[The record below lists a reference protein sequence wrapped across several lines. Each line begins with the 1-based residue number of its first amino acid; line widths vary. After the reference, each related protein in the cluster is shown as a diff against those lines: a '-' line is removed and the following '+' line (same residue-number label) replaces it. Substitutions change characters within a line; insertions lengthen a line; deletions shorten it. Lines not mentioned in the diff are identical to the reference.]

1 MSFTF
6 INITMCSNIWSPH
19 LTHFTNWGGKAEV
32 HVRLPGFYVCVLV
45 KVMTEEWTKYVCFL
59 TWGATRY
66 PGKIHSHVRICRTP
80 GLRWSAHYWVLPQL
94 KVNVHSGIHE
104 VFKSTDVKVTF
115 THYKKYILRKKLCQQ
130 FFSKCTLVTFH
141 QWSCVFYVV
150 VDQTFCVDHHEIT
163 ILQLITLQ
171 SQFFLLYIRGIS
183 YYEYIR
189 QLAY

>member
-115 THYKKYILRKKLCQQ
+115 THYKKIYTPQEVMSAVLQQMYFSNFPPVILCLLCSGRSNILCRSSWNNNIAAHY
-130 FFSKCTLVTFH
+130 FTKPIFSPIYQRYF
-141 QWSCVFYVV
+141 
-150 VDQTFCVDHHEIT
+150 
-163 ILQLITLQ
+163 ILWV
-171 SQFFLLYIRGIS
+171 Y
-183 YYEYIR
+183 
-189 QLAY
+189 